1 MFGLVGTAV
10 QTELVTM
17 NGDRTVHGKIVVV
30 IYIVSQKM
38 ALMHYNFDADQPIL
52 AIFSRDVAERVC
64 YQMVICCLTS
74 VN

>member
-38 ALMHYNFDADQPIL
+38 ALMQRTITLTQINQFWQFL
-52 AIFSRDVAERVC
+52 AEMLLREYAIKR
-64 YQMVICCLTS
+64 
-74 VN
+74 